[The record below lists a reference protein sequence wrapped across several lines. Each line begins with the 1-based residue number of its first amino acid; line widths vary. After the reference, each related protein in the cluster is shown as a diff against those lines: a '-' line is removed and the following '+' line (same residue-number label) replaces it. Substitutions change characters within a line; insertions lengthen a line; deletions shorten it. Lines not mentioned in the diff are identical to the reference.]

1 MATEYILYETLPYRY
16 SPSSMPASNG
26 SAFHPYDNFD
36 TLTRSMR
43 ELTRSADFIARAL
56 ADPKHQDTDSKQAT
70 KQPVASAQ
78 RSDAQQSPSSR
89 ALGILLRPCIDWK
102 ETTDGFVL
110 IAATPGL
117 RKDELKVELM
127 DASGVW
133 YIEVAGQTASSSEA
147 PKDDSQT
154 AQPQDLAKLRPR
166 YRSFSEKVRLPQGVD
181 REAMRATYEDGLL
194 VVTMPRVKAEAEVK
208 RRKIDIN

>member
-1 MATEYILYETLPYRY
+1 MSTDYILYDTLPYRY
-16 SPSSMPASNG
+16 TPSSMPVRSG

-43 ELTRSADFIARAL
+43 EVTRYADYIARAL
-56 ADPKHQDTDSKQAT
+56 ADPKHQDTDSKQPIT
-70 KQPVASAQ
+70 NVQH
-78 RSDAQQSPSSR
+78 SDAQPSPSSL
-89 ALGILLRPCIDWK
+89 AVDLLLRPSIDWK

-110 IAATPGL
+110 TATTPGL
-117 RKDELKVELM
+117 RKDELKVELV

-133 YIEVAGQTASSSEA
+133 YIEVAGQTTTSSEP
-147 PKDDSQT
+147 PKDERQA
-154 AQPQDLAKLRPR
+154 AQPQDLPRPFKVKTA

-194 VVTMPRVKAEAEVK
+194 VVTMPRVKEDMK
-208 RRKIDIN
+208 RQKIEIN